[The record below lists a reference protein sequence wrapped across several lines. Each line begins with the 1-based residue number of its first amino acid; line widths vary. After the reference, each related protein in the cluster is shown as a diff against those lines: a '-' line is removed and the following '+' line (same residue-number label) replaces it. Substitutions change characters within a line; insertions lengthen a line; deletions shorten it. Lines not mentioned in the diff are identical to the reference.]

1 MMSDAAKP
9 VVFTV
14 EVKWTDWEP
23 SFRNYLRTIP
33 GRDRVLL
40 NYIIWVLETP
50 DTTLNPDF
58 INKYV
63 AMALLCGD
71 AFNIDSS
78 EVYDFLIKYVA
89 GNTTVEVNVQLH
101 TITSNGRLRW
111 KSLVDHHEGVG
122 FRSVNIF
129 KADEVLNSLLYSG
142 DKRLHM

>member
-1 MMSDAAKP
+1 M
-9 VVFTV
+9 
-14 EVKWTDWEP
+14 
-23 SFRNYLRTIP
+23 
-33 GRDRVLL
+33 
-40 NYIIWVLETP
+40 LETP

-58 INKYV
+58 IDKYV
-63 AMALLCGD
+63 AMALLRGD

-89 GNTTVEVNVQLH
+89 GNTTVEANVQLY
-101 TITSNGRLRW
+101 TITSNGRLRCNA
-111 KSLVDHHEGVG
+111 LVDHHEGVG